1 MSESARSLGTDTAHR
16 WRSPLLGEAK
26 TLELAQG
33 TIEYFERGRGP
44 TLVLVHGWVANAN
57 LWREVVDALHE
68 DFRCLTLDLPLGA
81 HRWTMPQG
89 ADLGPDGI
97 AALIASVL
105 EQLELANVT
114 LVGNDSGGAYSQIA
128 VARHTDRVGRL
139 VLTSCETP
147 YDSWPPAQFDHLRII
162 ARDPELLRQAAEGL
176 RDPEFRRSA
185 YGAAAGI
192 TKHPVADEVVD
203 SYALPGCCDPE
214 VLRDVAVVM
223 SSASTAAVRSA
234 GQRLIQGPPLPVL
247 LVWSR
252 EDSVFPLAHAERYAQ
267 ALPASTLVV
276 IDDAYSFTPEDQPAL
291 VAQAIRHFA
300 QRA

>member
-1 MSESARSLGTDTAHR
+1 MSQPAASLATDTAQA
-16 WRSPLLGEAK
+16 WRSPLLGERRAID
-26 TLELAQG
+26 LPEG

-44 TLVLVHGWVANAN
+44 TLVLVHGWLANAN
-57 LWREVVDALHE
+57 LWRAVVDALHK

-97 AALIASVL
+97 AALIAAVL
-105 EQLELANVT
+105 ERLELTNVT

-147 YDSWPPAQFDHLRII
+147 YDDWPPAQFEHLRII
-162 ARDPELLRQAAEGL
+162 ARDPGSLRQAVEGL

-192 TKHPVADEVVD
+192 TKHPVPDEVVD
-203 SYALPGCCDPE
+203 SYARPGCCDPE

-223 SSASTAAVRSA
+223 SSASTAAIRSA

-252 EDSVFPLAHAERYAQ
+252 EDSVFPLAHAERSAQ
-267 ALPASTLVV
+267 ALPASALVV

>member
-1 MSESARSLGTDTAHR
+1 MSESARSLGTDTPHR

-44 TLVLVHGWVANAN
+44 TLVLVHGWLANAN
-57 LWREVVDALHE
+57 LWRAVVDALHE

-105 EQLELANVT
+105 ERLELTDVT

-139 VLTSCETP
+139 VLTS
-147 YDSWPPAQFDHLRII
+147 
-162 ARDPELLRQAAEGL
+162 
-176 RDPEFRRSA
+176 
-185 YGAAAGI
+185 
-192 TKHPVADEVVD
+192 
-203 SYALPGCCDPE
+203 
-214 VLRDVAVVM
+214 
-223 SSASTAAVRSA
+223 
-234 GQRLIQGPPLPVL
+234 
-247 LVWSR
+247 
-252 EDSVFPLAHAERYAQ
+252 
-267 ALPASTLVV
+267 
-276 IDDAYSFTPEDQPAL
+276 
-291 VAQAIRHFA
+291 
-300 QRA
+300 

>member
-1 MSESARSLGTDTAHR
+1 MSESARSLGTDAAHR

-44 TLVLVHGWVANAN
+44 TLVLVHGWLANAN

-68 DFRCLTLDLPLGA
+68 DFRCLTLDLPLGS
-81 HRWTMPQG
+81 HRLAMPQG

-97 AALIASVL
+97 AALIAS
-105 EQLELANVT
+105 
-114 LVGNDSGGAYSQIA
+114 
-128 VARHTDRVGRL
+128 
-139 VLTSCETP
+139 
-147 YDSWPPAQFDHLRII
+147 
-162 ARDPELLRQAAEGL
+162 
-176 RDPEFRRSA
+176 
-185 YGAAAGI
+185 
-192 TKHPVADEVVD
+192 
-203 SYALPGCCDPE
+203 

-252 EDSVFPLAHAERYAQ
+252 EDSVFPLAQAERYAQ
-267 ALPASTLVV
+267 ALPASALVV
-276 IDDAYSFTPEDQPAL
+276 IDDAYSFTPEDQPTL
-291 VAQAIRHFA
+291 VAEAIRHFA
-300 QRA
+300 ASA